1 MFRPTFGG
9 SGFDVFLASPEFQ
22 ADPYDALRQLRENDP
37 VYWCE
42 PIGAWIV
49 TRFDDCMRTYLE
61 VDAYSNEGRLA
72 GTLKHLPAEEQEQ
85 LADFTRFYRAKGLIH
100 SDPPDHTR
108 LRRLI
113 TKAGF
118 SASQVEAL
126 RPKVEVIVDELL
138 AETAARGSMN
148 VIDDLAAVLP
158 MTVLCDLL
166 GVPHADGNFFRPLAD
181 RLLGF
186 QGRNKPSLDSLLA
199 AQQGIRDLRVYLD
212 AAPARF
218 ADGTNDPDALLGRL
232 FAARDDADDPLGE
245 DELVNTVGTLLIAG
259 HETTTSLIGNGLYT
273 LLRHRDQWELLCSNP
288 ALLPQATE
296 EMLRY
301 ESPLTR
307 QPRLMK
313 ADAELGGK
321 TIRAGET
328 VFHMM
333 NGANRDPEH
342 FANPETFDITVPR
355 GKHLAFGQGI
365 HFCLGAPLARLEGSV
380 VFAALIERMPHLQL
394 AEPAPNWVT
403 DTPTV
408 RTLDALHVAF

>member
-1 MFRPTFGG
+1 MARPRFAD
-9 SGFDVFLASPEFQ
+9 SDFDAYLASPAFLG
-22 ADPYDALRQLRENDP
+22 DPYDALRELRERDP
-37 VYWCE
+37 VYWCDS
-42 PIGAWIV
+42 IGAWIV
-49 TRFDDCMRTYLE
+49 TRFDDCMQTYRD

-72 GTLKHLPAEEQEQ
+72 GTLGHLPAEDQE
-85 LADFTRFYRAKGLIH
+85 LLGDFTRFYRAKGLIH

-126 RPKVEVIVDELL
+126 RPKVQTIVDGLL
-138 AETAARGSMN
+138 DDVTPNGTMN
-148 VIDDLAAVLP
+148 VIDDLAAILP

-166 GVPHADGNFFRPLAD
+166 GVPHADGAFFRPLAD

-186 QGRNKPSLDSLLA
+186 QGRNKPSLESLLA
-199 AQQGIRDLRVYLD
+199 AQQGIRDLRDYLED
-212 AAPARF
+212 APRRF
-218 ADGTNDPDALLGRL
+218 ADGTNDPEGLLGRL
-232 FAARDDADDPLGE
+232 FAARDDADDPLDY

-259 HETTTSLIGNGLYT
+259 HETTTSLVGNGLYT
-273 LLRHRDQWELLCSNP
+273 LLRHPEQWQLLRSDP
-288 ALLPQATE
+288 GLLPGGIE

-313 ADAELGGK
+313 ADAVLDDK
-321 TIRAGET
+321 HIRTGET

-333 NGANRDPEH
+333 NAANRDPEH
-342 FANPETFDITVPR
+342 FTEPEQFNITLPR

-380 VFAALIERMPHLQL
+380 VFATLIERMPDIRLV
-394 AEPAPNWVT
+394 EPTPTWVT
-403 DTPTV
+403 DKPTV
-408 RTLDALHVAF
+408 RTLHSLHVAF